1 MLKNDRKI
9 NISVGGSRKSTNW
22 QASEMMWS
30 AFIEK
35 LKTPVKSA
43 ESLEDYMA
51 MPKSRQ
57 DELKDVG
64 GFVGGTLTGGRRKAG
79 SVIGR
84 DLITLDLDNI
94 KTGKTEDVI
103 KRVSSLGCASVI
115 YSTRKH
121 SDYAP
126 RLRVIIPLD
135 RTVTAEEYEP
145 IARKLAN
152 MIGMQF
158 ADPTTFEASRLM
170 YWPSISANSNYVY
183 EVLDEGFCSAD
194 GILGMY
200 ADWKDVASWPQVP
213 GIASIEKRRLVKQ
226 EDPRNKRGI
235 VGAFCK
241 TYSITEAMD
250 KFIPGMYEETAETG
264 RYTFTGGSTSGGAIV
279 YDGDLFLY
287 SHHATD
293 PCGGLLVNAF
303 DMVRLHMYG
312 YTDNNA
318 KEGTPVTRMPSYVA
332 MKRMAIA
339 DKAVADL
346 MNTEK
351 LQRAKDAFEGGTN
364 APVVEPGAE
373 TEAEDYSFIEKLQID
388 PNTGAIVKTINN
400 AVLVLEND
408 PILKG
413 KIAIDDF
420 ANRGVTLGAL
430 PWDMASGKRWWTD
443 ADDANY
449 YNYMETFYGLT
460 GRDKLDNAL
469 LIVSNKNRIN
479 DVKLYLEGLTW
490 DGKPRLDTMLID
502 YLGAEDSAY
511 TRAVTRKVLVAA
523 VARAITGDVKF
534 DNMLILIGS
543 QGIGKST
550 MLRLL
555 GREWFS
561 DSLTTFTGK
570 EASEMIQGTWI
581 NEIGELTAF
590 NKQESNAVKQFMAK
604 QDDIY
609 REAYGRR
616 TQKYKRRCVFIGT
629 SNEFEILKDAT
640 GDRRFWP
647 VDLEEHP
654 PTKNVWN
661 DLPGEVDQ
669 IWAEAYARWQIGEP
683 LHLPSDIEQ
692 IAKAQQKSH
701 KVGSELEGQIEVF
714 LDKKIPSNWY
724 ELTLAQKRAFLANG
738 SLTDDIELVERDK
751 ICAIE
756 IWTEMLRGEEKY
768 YKRANATEINNA
780 IANIEGWER
789 SKVLGYFGEN
799 GRQRGYQKSKKP

>member
-1 MLKNDRKI
+1 MLLHDKKI
-9 NISVGGSRKSTNW
+9 NISIGGSRKSTSW

-30 AFIEK
+30 AFAEK
-35 LKTPVKSA
+35 LKTPVKST
-43 ESLEDYMA
+43 ESLEEYLR
-51 MPKSRQ
+51 MPKGKQ

-64 GFVGGTLTGGRRKAG
+64 GFVGGTLAGGRRKA
-79 SVIGR
+79 SRVTGR
-84 DLITLDLDNI
+84 DLVTLDMDNI
-94 KTGKTEDVI
+94 ATGKTDDII
-103 KRVSSLGCASVI
+103 KRVGALGCGAAV

-126 RLRVIIPLD
+126 RLRVIIPLN
-135 RTVTAEEYEP
+135 RTVTADEYEP
-145 IARKLAN
+145 VARKLAAL
-152 MIGMQF
+152 IGISF
-158 ADPTTFEASRLM
+158 CDPTTFEASRLM
-170 YWPSISANSNYVY
+170 YWPSVSANSTYVY
-183 EVLDEGFCSAD
+183 EMFDAGFCSAD

-200 ADWKDVASWPQVP
+200 DDWKDISSWPQVP
-213 GIASIEKRRLVKQ
+213 GVASIEKRRLAKQ
-226 EDPRNKRGI
+226 EDPTQKRGV
-235 VGAFCK
+235 VGAFCRS
-241 TYSITEAMD
+241 YSITEAID
-250 KFIPGMYEETAETG
+250 KFIPGMYDPADTSG
-264 RYTFTGGSTSGGAIV
+264 RYTYTGGSTSGGAIV
-279 YDGDLFLY
+279 YDGDLFMY

-312 YTDNNA
+312 ELDDDA
-318 KEGTPVTRMPSYVA
+318 KEGTPVAKMPSYLA
-332 MKRMAIA
+332 MKRMAIS
-339 DKAVADL
+339 DEAVVDL
-346 MNTEK
+346 MNKEK
-351 LQRAKDAFEGGTN
+351 LKRAKDAFDTDT
-364 APVVEPGAE
+364 E
-373 TEAEDYSFIEKLQID
+373 TEAKSDDYSFIEKLQTD
-388 PNTGAIVKTINN
+388 PNTGSIMKTINN

-408 PILKG
+408 PILKD

-430 PWDMASGKRWWTD
+430 PWDTASGKRWWTD

-469 LIVSNKNRIN
+469 LIVSNKNHIN
-479 DVKLYLEGLTW
+479 DVKLYLDGLTW
-490 DGKPRLDTMLID
+490 DGKPRLDTMLVD
-502 YLGAEDSAY
+502 YLGAMDNTY
-511 TRAVTRKVLVAA
+511 VRAVTRKALVAA

-590 NKQESNAVKQFMAK
+590 NKQESNAVKQFMTK

-629 SNEFEILKDAT
+629 SNEYEILKDAT

-647 VDLEEHP
+647 VDLEEQKP
-654 PTKNVWN
+654 IKNVWN

-669 IWAEAYARWQIGEP
+669 IWAEAYARWQFGEP
-683 LHLPSDIEQ
+683 LHLQDSIETA
-692 IAKAQQKSH
+692 AKNQQKSH
-701 KVGSELEGQIEVF
+701 KVNNELEGQIEIF
-714 LDKKIPSNWY
+714 LQKKIPSNWY
-724 ELTLAQKRAFLANG
+724 DLSLSQKRTFLANG
-738 SLTDDIELVERDK
+738 MGVEAEKSQLVERDRV
-751 ICAIE
+751 CAIE
-756 IWTEMLRGEEKY
+756 IWTEMLRGDEKH
-768 YKRANATEINNA
+768 YKKANAIKINNA
-780 IANIEGWER
+780 LASIEGWEKMKTPAR
-789 SKVLGYFGEN
+789 FGEYGN
-799 GRQRGYQKSKKP
+799 QRGFKNIL

>member
-1 MLKNDRKI
+1 
-9 NISVGGSRKSTNW
+9 
-22 QASEMMWS
+22 
-30 AFIEK
+30 
-35 LKTPVKSA
+35 
-43 ESLEDYMA
+43 
-51 MPKSRQ
+51 
-57 DELKDVG
+57 
-64 GFVGGTLTGGRRKAG
+64 
-79 SVIGR
+79 
-84 DLITLDLDNI
+84 
-94 KTGKTEDVI
+94 
-103 KRVSSLGCASVI
+103 
-115 YSTRKH
+115 
-121 SDYAP
+121 
-126 RLRVIIPLD
+126 
-135 RTVTAEEYEP
+135 
-145 IARKLAN
+145 
-152 MIGMQF
+152 
-158 ADPTTFEASRLM
+158 
-170 YWPSISANSNYVY
+170 
-183 EVLDEGFCSAD
+183 
-194 GILGMY
+194 
-200 ADWKDVASWPQVP
+200 
-213 GIASIEKRRLVKQ
+213 
-226 EDPRNKRGI
+226 
-235 VGAFCK
+235 
-241 TYSITEAMD
+241 
-250 KFIPGMYEETAETG
+250 
-264 RYTFTGGSTSGGAIV
+264 
-279 YDGDLFLY
+279 
-287 SHHATD
+287 
-293 PCGGLLVNAF
+293 
-303 DMVRLHMYG
+303 MYG
-312 YTDNNA
+312 ETDRDA

-339 DKAVADL
+339 DKAVVDL

-351 LQRAKDAFEGGTN
+351 LQRAKDAFDTDMDTETAIGT
-364 APVVEPGAE
+364 G
-373 TEAEDYSFIEKLQID
+373 DYNFIEKLQID
-388 PNTGAIVKTINN
+388 PNTGAIMKTINN

-408 PILKG
+408 LILKD

-430 PWDMASGKRWWTD
+430 PWDMTSGKRWWTD

-479 DVKLYLEGLTW
+479 DVKLYLEGVAW
-490 DGKPRLDTMLID
+490 DGKPRLDTLLVD

-523 VARAITGDVKF
+523 VARAITGDIKF
-534 DNMLILIGS
+534 DNMLIMIGS

-590 NKQESNAVKQFMAK
+590 NKQEANAVKQFMAK

-647 VDLEEHP
+647 VDLEEHKP
-654 PTKNVWN
+654 VKSVWN

-683 LHLPSDIEQ
+683 LHLPSEVEE

-714 LDKKIPSNWY
+714 LRKRIPSNWY
-724 ELTLAQKRAFLANG
+724 ELTLTQKRAFLATG
-738 SLTDDIELVERDK
+738 ASGDMELIEREKV
-751 ICAIE
+751 CAIE
-756 IWTEMLRGEEKY
+756 IWTEMLRGDEKH
-768 YKRANATEINNA
+768 YKRANAIEINNA

-789 SKVLGYFGEN
+789 MKTPTPFGELGN
-799 GRQRGYQKSKKP
+799 QRGFKNIASEDSTLSMLKKKRM